1 MPPSPANSAQ
11 MATILLLNGPNLN
24 LLGQREPEVYGR
36 DTLADIEQRCRD
48 EAARLGH
55 ELLCRQSN
63 SEGGMVDWLQ
73 KSAPGAQ
80 YLIIN
85 PGAYGHTS
93 IALRDA
99 LLGLALPFVEVH
111 LSNVHAREEFRRSSM
126 LTDIAVGCIS
136 GLGAQGYLLAL
147 EFVSGQL
154 REAE

>member
-1 MPPSPANSAQ
+1 
-11 MATILLLNGPNLN
+11 MAAILLLNGPNLN

-36 DTLADIEQRCRD
+36 DTLADIEQRCRA
-48 EAARLGH
+48 EAGRLGH
-55 ELLCRQSN
+55 DLTCGQSN

-73 KSAPGAQ
+73 ANAPGADF
-80 YLIIN
+80 LLLN

-99 LLGLALPFVEVH
+99 LLGLDLPFVEVH

-126 LTDIAVGCIS
+126 LADIAVGCIS

-147 EFVSGQL
+147 QYAAERL
-154 REAE
+154 RGEGR

>member
-1 MPPSPANSAQ
+1 
-11 MATILLLNGPNLN
+11 MASILLLNGPNLN

-36 DTLADIEQRCRD
+36 DTLAEIEKRCRA
-48 EAARLGH
+48 EAAGLGH
-55 ELLCRQSN
+55 ELECHQSN

-73 KSAPGAQ
+73 ANAGQAG

-99 LLGLALPFVEVH
+99 LLGLSLPFVEVH
-111 LSNVHAREEFRRSSM
+111 LSNVHAREDFRRSSM

-136 GLGAQGYLLAL
+136 GLGTQGYLLAL
-147 EFVSGQL
+147 QFVAEQL
-154 REAE
+154 GDGR

>member
-1 MPPSPANSAQ
+1 MRASFVKYSF
-11 MATILLLNGPNLN
+11 MASILLLNGPNLN

-36 DTLADIEQRCRD
+36 DTLADIERRCRD
-48 EAARLGH
+48 EAERLGH
-55 ELLCRQSN
+55 ELACRQSN

-73 KSAPGAQ
+73 QHAPGSR

-99 LLGLALPFVEVH
+99 LLGLELPFVEVH

-147 EFVSGQL
+147 QFVAEQL
-154 REAE
+154 RENP

>member
-1 MPPSPANSAQ
+1 
-11 MATILLLNGPNLN
+11 MASILLLNGPNLN

-36 DTLADIEQRCRD
+36 ATLADIEQRCRD
-48 EAARLGH
+48 EAERLGH
-55 ELLCRQSN
+55 QLACRQSN

-73 KSAPGAQ
+73 QHAPGAQ

-111 LSNVHAREEFRRSSM
+111 LSNVYAREEFRRSSM

-136 GLGAQGYLLAL
+136 GLGAQGYLLAIQ
-147 EFVSGQL
+147 FVAEQL
-154 REAE
+154 RAKR

>member
-1 MPPSPANSAQ
+1 
-11 MATILLLNGPNLN
+11 MALWLLSFFLNGPNLN
-24 LLGQREPEVYGR
+24 LLGQREPDVYGR
-36 DTLADIEQRCRD
+36 DTLADIEQRCRA
-48 EAARLGH
+48 EAGRLGH
-55 ELLCRQSN
+55 DLVCGQSN

-73 KSAPGAQ
+73 ANAPGADF
-80 YLIIN
+80 LLIN

-136 GLGAQGYLLAL
+136 GLGAQGYILAL
-147 EFVSGQL
+147 QYVAERL
-154 REAE
+154 RGGS

>member
-1 MPPSPANSAQ
+1 
-11 MATILLLNGPNLN
+11 MASILLLNGPNLN
-24 LLGQREPEVYGR
+24 LLGKREPDVYGR
-36 DTLADIEQRCRD
+36 DTLADIEQRCCA
-48 EAARLGH
+48 EAGRLGH
-55 ELLCRQSN
+55 DLVCGQSN

-73 KSAPGAQ
+73 ANAPGADF
-80 YLIIN
+80 LLIN

-136 GLGAQGYLLAL
+136 GLGAQGYILAL
-147 EFVSGQL
+147 QYVAERL
-154 REAE
+154 RGGS

>member
-1 MPPSPANSAQ
+1 
-11 MATILLLNGPNLN
+11 MASILLLNGPNLN

-36 DTLADIEQRCRD
+36 DTLAEIEKRCRAVA
-48 EAARLGH
+48 EGLGH
-55 ELLCRQSN
+55 ELVCHQSN
-63 SEGGMVDWLQ
+63 SEGGMVNWLQ
-73 KSAPGAQ
+73 ANATAAG

-99 LLGLALPFVEVH
+99 LLGLSLPFVEVH

-147 EFVSGQL
+147 QFVAEQL
-154 REAE
+154 AEDR

>member
-1 MPPSPANSAQ
+1 
-11 MATILLLNGPNLN
+11 MASILLLNGPNLN
-24 LLGQREPEVYGR
+24 LLGQREPDVYGR
-36 DTLADIEQRCRD
+36 DTLADIQARC
-48 EAARLGH
+48 EAHAAQLGH
-55 ELLCRQSN
+55 QLQCHQSN

-73 KSAPGAQ
+73 QNAPGAD
-80 YLIIN
+80 YLLIN

-99 LLGLALPFVEVH
+99 LLGLELPFVEIH

-147 EFVSGQL
+147 QYVDEKL
-154 REAE
+154 RNKT

>member
-1 MPPSPANSAQ
+1 
-11 MATILLLNGPNLN
+11 MASILLLNGPNLN
-24 LLGQREPEVYGR
+24 LLGQREPGMYGR
-36 DTLADIEQRCRD
+36 DTLADIEQRCRAD
-48 EAARLGH
+48 AERLGH
-55 ELLCRQSN
+55 DLACGQSN

-73 KSAPGAQ
+73 ANAPGADF
-80 YLIIN
+80 LLIN

-147 EFVSGQL
+147 RYVAERL
-154 REAE
+154 RGGR

>member
-1 MPPSPANSAQ
+1 
-11 MATILLLNGPNLN
+11 MASILLLNGPNLN

-36 DTLADIEQRCRD
+36 ATLGEIEKRCR
-48 EAARLGH
+48 EESERLGH
-55 ELLCRQSN
+55 ALACHQSN

-73 KSAPGAQ
+73 RNAPGAGF
-80 YLIIN
+80 LVIN

-111 LSNVHAREEFRRSSM
+111 LSNVHSREDFRRASM

-147 EFVSGQL
+147 RYAAGEL
-154 REAE
+154 RRRERSSDGP

>member
-1 MPPSPANSAQ
+1 MQASSAKYSS
-11 MATILLLNGPNLN
+11 MSSILLLNGPNLN
-24 LLGQREPEVYGR
+24 LLGQREPEVYGS
-36 DTLADIEQRCRD
+36 DTLADIEQRCRA
-48 EAARLGH
+48 EAQRLGH
-55 ELLCRQSN
+55 DLACGQSN

-73 KSAPGAQ
+73 AHAAGADF
-80 YLIIN
+80 LLIN

-126 LTDIAVGCIS
+126 LSDIAVGCIS

-147 EFVSGQL
+147 QYVAEQL
-154 REAE
+154 RGDG

>member
-1 MPPSPANSAQ
+1 
-11 MATILLLNGPNLN
+11 MASILLLNGPNLN

-36 DTLADIEQRCRD
+36 ETLADIQARCVA
-48 EAARLGH
+48 EAAQLGH
-55 ELLCRQSN
+55 ELVCHQSN

-73 KSAPGAQ
+73 ENATGADF
-80 YLIIN
+80 LLIN

-99 LLGLALPFVEVH
+99 LLGLDLPFVEVH

-136 GLGAQGYLLAL
+136 GLGAQGYSLAL
-147 EFVSGQL
+147 QYVDQQL
-154 REAE
+154 RGTS